1 MQDKES
7 NIMLGVLCD
16 GDVNFIWHDE
26 HEGGLAT
33 IFILPLSATGVQGSH
48 SQCGGLKRPK

>member
-33 IFILPLSATGVQGSH
+33 IFILPLSATGVKEAIRSAGV
-48 SQCGGLKRPK
+48 